1 MVPDSRRRARC
12 PRVAGVPNGVTAMNA
27 NNPQT
32 DTDAE
37 RISVDFVLLPRE
49 RGDGARYRATC
60 TDVETGVVIGCRVLP
75 RITGVGDIVEMM
87 GGAYRRATIDVD
99 VQTEQLARR
108 SRRISVLLRRRGAA
122 TPPPGAVRRIS
133 LRRSCCGRQA
143 GTPSREYFTD
153 THIGSV
159 N

>member
-1 MVPDSRRRARC
+1 MS
-12 PRVAGVPNGVTAMNA
+12 A

-108 SRRISVLLRRRGAA
+108 SRRISVLLRRRGR
-122 TPPPGAVRRIS
+122 G
-133 LRRSCCGRQA
+133 
-143 GTPSREYFTD
+143 
-153 THIGSV
+153 
-159 N
+159 